1 MKISIFLNDKNLWGK
16 LSRNT
21 RSKYKKILKNYST
34 NDIDYKS
41 LLRKDLNENRD
52 RLEKQL
58 RQYAGREE
66 FEMILDKIK

>member
-1 MKISIFLNDKNLWGK
+1 MN
-16 LSRNT
+16 
-21 RSKYKKILKNYST
+21 KKILKNYST